1 MRVYETPSCKRIC
14 DMSLDELDSG
24 QIVFKDIDSIFDII
38 RDNCGDE
45 FTDDFRKLMDDFLY
59 FNSEWAIEESTSL
72 YESDI
77 DYAAELERLE
87 QLERNMYAI
96 RKTARMLQQRIALMN
111 LNKSSSFSKIQ
122 SDIDD
127 IVSLS
132 NS

>member
-1 MRVYETPSCKRIC
+1 MRVYETPLGKRIC
-14 DMSLDELDSG
+14 DMSLDELDNG
-24 QIVFKDIDSIFDII
+24 QVVFKNIDSIFDII

-45 FTDDFRKLMDDFLY
+45 FTEDFRKLMDDFLY
-59 FNSEWAIEESTSL
+59 FNSEFSADNYNAEAE
-72 YESDI
+72 YD
-77 DYAAELERLE
+77 AELDRLE
-87 QLERNMYAI
+87 HLERSMYAI
-96 RKTARMLQQRIALMN
+96 RKTASRLQQRIALMN

>member
-1 MRVYETPSCKRIC
+1 MRVYETPSGKRIC

-59 FNSEWAIEESTSL
+59 FNSEWAVEESTSL

>member
-1 MRVYETPSCKRIC
+1 MRVYETPLGKRIC
-14 DMSLDELDSG
+14 DMSLDELDNG
-24 QIVFKDIDSIFDII
+24 QVVFKNIDSIFDII

-45 FTDDFRKLMDDFLY
+45 FTEDFRKLMDDFLY
-59 FNSEWAIEESTSL
+59 FNSEWAVEESTSL

-96 RKTARMLQQRIALMN
+96 RKTARMLQQRIDLMN

-127 IVSLS
+127 IVALS